1 MRMIRKPFILSIGVL
16 GILGMTLLIIGFSL
30 KNKKEKAGM
39 NADMVQVTSEP
50 IQTSAGW
57 GYNITVGN
65 KIYIHQLCIPA
76 IPGNK
81 PFASKED
88 ALKTAEVVIK
98 KIVNHKLPYVT
109 RKELDS
115 LNISM

>member
-1 MRMIRKPFILSIGVL
+1 MQMIRKRIILIGIPV
-16 GILGMTLLIIGFSL
+16 ILGVILLIISFSI
-30 KNKKEKAGM
+30 NTKKEKASL

-57 GYNITVGN
+57 GYNIMVGD
-65 KIYIHQLCIPA
+65 KIYIHQQCIPA
-76 IPGNK
+76 VPGNR
-81 PFASKED
+81 PFVNKGD
-88 ALKTAEVVIK
+88 AMKTAEVVIK

>member
-1 MRMIRKPFILSIGVL
+1 MIRKRIILSIVIL
-16 GILGMTLLIIGFSL
+16 GISGMILLIIGFSL
-30 KNKKEKAGM
+30 KNKKEKASM
-39 NADMVQVTSEP
+39 NADMVQVKSEP

-57 GYNITVGN
+57 GYNIKVGN

-76 IPGNK
+76 VPGNK

-88 ALKTAEVVIK
+88 ALKTAGVVIK
-98 KIVNHKLPYVT
+98 KMVNHKLPYVT

>member
-1 MRMIRKPFILSIGVL
+1 MIRKRIILSIA
-16 GILGMTLLIIGFSL
+16 ILGLLGVILFIIVFSL
-30 KNKKEKAGM
+30 KTKKENANQDAG
-39 NADMVQVTSEP
+39 MVQVTSVP
-50 IQTSAGW
+50 IQTPAGW
-57 GYNITVGN
+57 GYNIMVGD
-65 KIYIHQLCIPA
+65 KIFIHQQCIPA

-98 KIVNHKLPYVT
+98 KIVSHKLPYVT